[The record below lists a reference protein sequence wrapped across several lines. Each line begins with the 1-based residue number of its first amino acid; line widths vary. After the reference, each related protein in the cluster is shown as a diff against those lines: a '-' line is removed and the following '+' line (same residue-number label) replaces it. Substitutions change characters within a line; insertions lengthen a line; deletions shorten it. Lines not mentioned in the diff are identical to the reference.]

1 MSTAFLSQG
10 PLEFL
15 FVALMVCI
23 SNCFGGPV
31 VVVVV
36 VEESKDIIV
45 FKCAICL
52 KYFGSHALRFYV
64 KKCKFRC
71 ARKYYAS

>member
-1 MSTAFLSQG
+1 M
-10 PLEFL
+10 EFL

-36 VEESKDIIV
+36 VVEDQIVEESKGIIV
-45 FKCAICL
+45 FKCAVCL
-52 KYFGSHALRFYV
+52 KISGSHALRFYV

>member
-1 MSTAFLSQG
+1 MCTAFLSQG

-36 VEESKDIIV
+36 EDQIVEESKDIIV
-45 FKCAICL
+45 FKMCSMFEIFWNSCFKVL
-52 KYFGSHALRFYV
+52 
-64 KKCKFRC
+64 C
-71 ARKYYAS
+71 

>member
-1 MSTAFLSQG
+1 M
-10 PLEFL
+10 EFL

-36 VEESKDIIV
+36 EDQIVEESKGIIV
-45 FKCAICL
+45 FKCAVCL
-52 KYFGSHALRFYV
+52 KISGSHALRFYV